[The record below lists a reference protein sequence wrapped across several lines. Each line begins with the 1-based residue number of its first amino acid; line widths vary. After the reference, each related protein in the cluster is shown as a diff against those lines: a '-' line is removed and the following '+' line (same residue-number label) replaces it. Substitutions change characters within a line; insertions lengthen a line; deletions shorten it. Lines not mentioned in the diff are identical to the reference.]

1 MATKATSPLEKSQKR
16 LVALRKAAGNM
27 NLHPEDR
34 QAMLRLSHAQEAVL
48 NSRKRLAANSS
59 SPVVKNPSDS

>member
-1 MATKATSPLEKSQKR
+1 
-16 LVALRKAAGNM
+16 M